1 METFHYCWTRS
12 VAWLRDQPQDEL
24 TLNHAFV
31 VTCHNNNSL
40 SLETSHAQPMAS
52 NVEKK
57 YNREECEKQIF
68 SLECLL
74 HDKGLYSLSLS
85 YLSPPYIHLAK
96 CIRFWSQDPTN
107 RWDATII
114 TLIRRETSHLIWPC
128 WLAQMGFWPHP
139 FFNCLTDLLSSCS
152 CSLGQHY
159 DYSFPNTTVED

>member
-1 METFHYCWTRS
+1 MTMTHFIQQGHTYSVSSSSTPWASIFKQPKRENTKIALRTCYRKNFLVKGLESQIRMEIFHYCWTRS

-40 SLETSHAQPMAS
+40 SLETSHAQLMAS

-85 YLSPPYIHLAK
+85 YLSPPYIHLAN
-96 CIRFWSQDPTN
+96 CIRF
-107 RWDATII
+107 
-114 TLIRRETSHLIWPC
+114 
-128 WLAQMGFWPHP
+128 
-139 FFNCLTDLLSSCS
+139 
-152 CSLGQHY
+152 
-159 DYSFPNTTVED
+159 